1 MKFTISL
8 KMDIKKFQNYCS
20 TEDFI
25 LDKEFTHW
33 VLNPDTY
40 QENLLNSLVSAYP
53 KKEEF
58 IRNALLIIA
67 SMQPRHPEVAD
78 SKLDEILQKAKATE
92 QNHRTR
98 NLTYLKY
105 AAGIAV
111 LIGLGTSLYLSVL
124 NTNPFRMEA
133 ASDEAFLK
141 GKIILADG
149 SIKEYDTKEI
159 AISQNSSESLIINND
174 TINLES
180 TQKDNAL
187 NQVII
192 PYGKSSEIILADG
205 SHIWL
210 NAGSRLSY
218 PSEFRGNS
226 REVYLTGE
234 AFFEVSHNPS
244 KPFYVITPEVKI
256 KVIGTSFNVSAYP
269 DEQTVETVLV
279 SGKVTAG
286 KNRLLAGT
294 IDLAPGERLTYD
306 KNTTDLSKDKVDVN
320 NHSSWKDGY
329 LLFNNAPCSH
339 VFLKLQRYYN
349 KDIRF
354 DEDLEKTSFSGKL
367 VLKDNLME
375 VLDNIAFAS
384 SLKIE
389 DQNGLI
395 YIKNDDKVNQ

>member
-1 MKFTISL
+1 MNIRKFE
-8 KMDIKKFQNYCS
+8 NYHS

-33 VLNPDTY
+33 VLNPERY
-40 QENLLNSLVSAYP
+40 PENVLNSLVSAYP
-53 KKEEF
+53 EKEEF
-58 IRNALLIIA
+58 IRDASLIIA
-67 SMQPRHPEVAD
+67 SMQPRHPEVPELR
-78 SKLDEILQKAKATE
+78 LDEILQKVKATE
-92 QNHRTR
+92 QNHSTR
-98 NLTYLKY
+98 NLNYLKY

-111 LIGLGTSLYLSVL
+111 LIGLGTSLYFSVL
-124 NTNPFRMEA
+124 NTKPFRIEA

-180 TQKDNAL
+180 NKKENAL

-192 PYGKSSEIILADG
+192 PYGKSSKIILADG

-226 REVYLTGE
+226 REIYLTGE

-244 KPFYVITPEVKI
+244 KPFYVITPEIKI
-256 KVIGTSFNVSAYP
+256 RVIGTSFNVSAYP
-269 DEQTVETVLV
+269 DEQTVQTVLV

-286 KNRLLAGT
+286 KNKLLAGT
-294 IDLAPGERLTYD
+294 IDLVPGERLTYD
-306 KNTTDLSKDKVDVN
+306 KSTTDLSKDKVDIN

-339 VFLKLQRYYN
+339 VFLKLERYYN
-349 KDIRF
+349 KDIRYEESF
-354 DEDLEKTSFSGKL
+354 EKASFSGKL

-375 VLDNIAFAS
+375 VLNNIAFAS
-384 SLKIE
+384 SLIIE
-389 DQNGLI
+389 DQNGIL
-395 YIKNDDKVNQ
+395 YIKNDDKINQ